1 MKILIVDNNDSFTYN
16 LVQVIKQ
23 YGKCELEIIKN
34 EHMNLN
40 GINKYDKILFT
51 PGPGIPSDFP
61 AMFDILKTYEKS
73 KSILGVCL
81 GHQAIAEF
89 FGGKLINN
97 NSVMH
102 GRKTE
107 IKIVEKSGILFKNLP
122 EKFNVGLYHSW
133 SVSKESL
140 PDCLKITS
148 LSKEDV
154 IMSISHKNYKI
165 HGVQF
170 HPESI
175 VTKFGKEI
183 IYNWLSE

>member
-16 LVQVIKQ
+16 LVQIIKQ

-34 EHMNLN
+34 EHINLN
-40 GINKYDKILFT
+40 GISKYDKILFT

-61 AMFDILKTYEKS
+61 AMFDILRTYGKT

-97 NSVMH
+97 NFVMH

-107 IKIVEKSGILFKNLP
+107 IKILG
-122 EKFNVGLYHSW
+122 
-133 SVSKESL
+133 
-140 PDCLKITS
+140 
-148 LSKEDV
+148 
-154 IMSISHKNYKI
+154 
-165 HGVQF
+165 
-170 HPESI
+170 
-175 VTKFGKEI
+175 GKYI
-183 IYNWLSE
+183 I